1 MNLLKLAALGLPII
15 GGAIGLAADIC
26 SEADRTNEA
35 REIAREAAVEEVQRI
50 FAENT
55 QSEEEA

>member
-26 SEADRTNEA
+26 SEADRAAEA
-35 REIAREAAVEEVQRI
+35 REIAREAAVEEVHRI
-50 FAENT
+50 FAVDN
-55 QSEEEA
+55 QNEEEA